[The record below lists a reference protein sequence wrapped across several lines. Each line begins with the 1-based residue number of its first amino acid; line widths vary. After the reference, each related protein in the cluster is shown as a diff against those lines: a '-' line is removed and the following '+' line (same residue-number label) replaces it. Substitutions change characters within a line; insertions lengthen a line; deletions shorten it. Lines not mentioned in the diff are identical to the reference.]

1 MLAPHRHSPAA
12 FVRNGIPVH
21 GQAMRITS
29 FLLMPMIMSFRSLL
43 LLLVLIASVL
53 IVPRHGLAQDDP
65 KVLLDGFRSA
75 ITELEKEIGSNLNN
89 DKGLVAA
96 RGKLEPVLDAL
107 RSFVGEQTPRLEG
120 IKARLEQL
128 GPKAD
133 ASKGQTDN
141 PEVAREREGQEKAQ
155 RDVEALLALARNHIV
170 SVDQLTSK
178 ISDQRRTLLT
188 KALLERTS
196 SIVSPFLWMDVAR
209 ALPAELRSAQ
219 YLLSQ
224 WIDHLKGQLDAA
236 RLGILAGAALL
247 LIIVII
253 PGHRS
258 LRRFEGRP
266 VIEVPAGQAEAPR
279 PPRLKRALA
288 ALRVTLIWAIVPV
301 IVSTGFYNLFDV
313 LGLLTDR
320 TENIVRS
327 LLFGIAF
334 VAFAHGLADG
344 LLGPDDPQWRL
355 IDVDD
360 RTASKI
366 TSLARVFTA
375 IIVVGKTLEAV
386 NQAIYAVLPVTVAT
400 KAIFALLGALAILY
414 TLRGLRQP
422 TDDADTELPTS
433 VASQIEGNVSGVL
446 RLGAFM
452 TAAAILLP
460 VLFGFVSLGS
470 FMADQVIWIV
480 MVGAILTILTAL
492 VDEYI
497 GHGVSPDGLV
507 GKQVMAQVGL
517 SKSSLKQISIL
528 SNGFF
533 RLVLFIAAAMFVLA
547 PWGLD
552 GGDTVGPLRAALFG
566 FSVGG
571 VTISLSTII
580 LAIAFF
586 AVGFTITKGI
596 KRWLEKS
603 YLPHTKLDIGLRN
616 SIATSVGYIGI
627 ILATMTAAS
636 TLGLSLDKFTIVAGA
651 LSVGIGFGLQSIV
664 NNFVSGLIL
673 LWERPIRV
681 GDWIVVGDEQGIV
694 KKINVRAT
702 QIETFDRASLIVPNS
717 EFISGRVKNW
727 MHNDRTARV
736 VIPIGVGY
744 GSDPDKVRKI
754 LTDVAKDNKEVLKDP
769 VPRVYF
775 VRLGD
780 SSMDFELRCFVDVD
794 FVLPVKSELMFQIH
808 RQLSKARIDIPMP
821 RRPRE
826 LLEFEDLAGPDEVAQ
841 KSNAKGA

>member
-1 MLAPHRHSPAA
+1 VWRTRCHFPAA

-21 GQAMRITS
+21 GQAMRITN
-29 FLLMPMIMSFRSLL
+29 LVLNQMAHSFRSLL
-43 LLLVLIASVL
+43 VLLALIASLLV
-53 IVPRHGLAQDDP
+53 IPRYGQAQDDH
-65 KVLLDGFRSA
+65 KAQLDGFRSA
-75 ITELEKEIGSNLNN
+75 ITALEKEIDANLTN
-89 DKGLVAA
+89 DKGLVTV
-96 RGKLEPVLDAL
+96 RGKLDPVLDQL
-107 RSFVGEQTPRLEG
+107 RGFVGEQTPRLEG

-133 ASKGQTDN
+133 TAKGQTDN
-141 PEVAREREGQEKAQ
+141 PEVAKEREGQEKAQ

-170 SVDQLTSK
+170 SIEQLTSK
-178 ISDQRRTLLT
+178 ISDQRRNLLT

-196 SIVSPFLWMDVAR
+196 SVVSPFLWMDVGR

-224 WIDHLKGQLDAA
+224 WLEHLASNLDTT
-236 RLGILAGAALL
+236 RLGILAAAALL
-247 LIIVII
+247 LVIVLI

-266 VIEVPAGQAEAPR
+266 VIEVPEGKTEAPR
-279 PPRLKRALA
+279 PTRLKRALA
-288 ALRVTLIWAIVPV
+288 ALRVTLIWAVVPI
-301 IVSTGFYNLFDV
+301 IVSTGFYNLFDS

-320 TENIVRS
+320 IENIVRS

-375 IIVVGKTLEAV
+375 VIVAGKTLEAV

-400 KAIFALLGALAILY
+400 KAIFAVLGGLAILY

-422 TDDADTELPTS
+422 ALEDEADQA
-433 VASQIEGNVSGVL
+433 VAATAQVSGSINGAL
-446 RLGAFM
+446 RMGALV

-460 VLFGFVSLGS
+460 VLFGYISLGS

-480 MVGAILTILTAL
+480 MVGAILTILIVL

-497 GHGVSPDGLV
+497 GHGISPDGVV

-566 FSVGG
+566 FTVGG

-603 YLPHTKLDIGLRN
+603 YLPHTKLDVGLRN

-627 ILATMTAAS
+627 ILATMAAAS

-780 SSMDFELRCFVDVD
+780 ASMDFELRCFVDVD

-808 RQLSKARIDIPMP
+808 KQLSKARIDIPMP

-826 LLEFEDLAGPDEVAQ
+826 LLEFEDLAGPDGNAE
-841 KSNAKGA
+841 KSSAKGA

>member
-1 MLAPHRHSPAA
+1 
-12 FVRNGIPVH
+12 VH
-21 GQAMRITS
+21 GWPMRIT
-29 FLLMPMIMSFRSLL
+29 PLL
-43 LLLVLIASVL
+43 LNPMKTFFRPLAVLLALL
-53 IVPRHGLAQDDP
+53 CTIVTVTHSSLAQDDP
-65 KVLLDGFRSA
+65 KTQLDAFRSS
-75 ITELEKEIGSNLNN
+75 ITALEKEVDANLTN
-89 DKGLVAA
+89 DKGLSTA
-96 RGKLEPVLDAL
+96 RGKLEPVLDQL
-107 RSFVGEQTPRLEG
+107 RGFIGEQTPRLEG
-120 IKARLEQL
+120 IKSRLEQL

-141 PEVAREREGQEKAQ
+141 PEVAKEREGQEKAQ

-170 SVDQLTSK
+170 SLDQLSSK

-188 KALLERTS
+188 KALLERTAS
-196 SIVSPFLWMDVAR
+196 VLSPFLWMDVAR

-219 YLLSQ
+219 FLISQ
-224 WIDHLKGQLDAA
+224 WISHLAFSLDAL
-236 RLGILAGAALL
+236 RLAMLAAAVLL
-247 LIIVII
+247 LVIVII
-253 PGHRS
+253 PAHRS

-266 VIEVPAGQAEAPR
+266 VIATPEGQKDAPR
-279 PPRLKRALA
+279 PTRLKRALA
-288 ALRVTLIWAIVPV
+288 ALRVTLIWAVVPIIVCA
-301 IVSTGFYNLFDV
+301 GLYNLVDA

-320 TENIVRS
+320 IDTILRT

-355 IDVDD
+355 IEVDD

-366 TSLARVFTA
+366 TNLASLFTG
-375 IIVVGKTLEAV
+375 IIVAGKTLEAV

-400 KAIFALLGALAILY
+400 KAVFAVLGGLTILR
-414 TLRGLRQP
+414 TLRGLRQQP
-422 TDDADTELPTS
+422 TDD
-433 VASQIEGNVSGVL
+433 VSAAPLQTMVTQNGFSGAL
-446 RLGAFM
+446 RLGAL
-452 TAAAILLP
+452 AASAAILLP
-460 VLFGFVSLGS
+460 VVSGYVSLAS
-470 FMADQVIWIV
+470 FMADQIIWIV
-480 MVGAILTILTAL
+480 MVGAILVILVAL

-497 GHGVSPDGLV
+497 GHGISPDGAV
-507 GKQVMAQVGL
+507 GKQVMSQVGL

-533 RLVLFIAAAMFVLA
+533 RLVLFVAAAMFVLA

-566 FSVGG
+566 FTVGG

-586 AVGFTITKGI
+586 VVGFTITKGI

-603 YLPHTKLDIGLRN
+603 YLPHTKLDVGLRN

-627 ILATMTAAS
+627 ILATMASAS

-681 GDWIVVGDEQGIV
+681 GDWIVVGEEQGIV

-727 MHNDRTARV
+727 MHNDRTARI

-744 GSDPDKVRKI
+744 GSDPDRVKKI
-754 LTDVAKDNKEVLKDP
+754 LVDVAKDNKDVLKDP
-769 VPRVYF
+769 HPRVYF
-775 VRLGD
+775 MRLGD
-780 SSMDFELRCFVDVD
+780 SSMDFELRCFADVD

-808 RQLSKARIDIPMP
+808 KQLTKARIDIPMP

-826 LLEFEDLAGPDEVAQ
+826 LLEAEREEQSLPDGDGG
-841 KSNAKGA
+841 KLSAKGS